1 MLPFHAPRACSSLQ
15 FHVTRGFLCLPCR
28 ALICKV
34 STLLCV
40 CVVWFVVVES
50 LLLIKPALAKLS
62 LLCHIRVLLGSGAHR
77 VNLFQ
82 ALIVLKDWQTWRSLW
97 PSCISLCPP
106 LFLSRVS
113 SSVARRR
120 PLFLHSLPG
129 SDTNKG
135 M

>member
-1 MLPFHAPRACSSLQ
+1 MLPFHAPRVCSSLQ

-40 CVVWFVVVES
+40 CVVGFVVIES

-62 LLCHIRVLLGSGAHR
+62 LLCHIRVLLGSGACR

-82 ALIVLKDWQTWRSLW
+82 ALIVLKGWQTWLSLW
-97 PSCISLCPP
+97 LCCIALSS
-106 LFLSRVS
+106 SRVS
-113 SSVARRR
+113 SSMPRRR